1 MTDSQISGVNQ
12 AGGRSMKIIRIVLVV
27 ANGGWLLIL
36 LVGLVLAEMKWS
48 LLQAIPVV
56 VFSLIMAGNVAYIWR
71 FPPR

>member
-1 MTDSQISGVNQ
+1 
-12 AGGRSMKIIRIVLVV
+12 MKIIRIVLLV

-36 LVGLVLAEMKWS
+36 AVGLLLADMNWS

-71 FPPR
+71 VPPR

>member
-1 MTDSQISGVNQ
+1 
-12 AGGRSMKIIRIVLVV
+12 MKIIRIVLVV